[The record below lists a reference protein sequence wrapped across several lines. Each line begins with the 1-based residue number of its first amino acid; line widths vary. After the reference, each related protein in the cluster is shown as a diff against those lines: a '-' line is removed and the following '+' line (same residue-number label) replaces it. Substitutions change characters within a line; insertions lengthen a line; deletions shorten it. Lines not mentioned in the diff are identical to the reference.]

1 MTVIGGLF
9 LNTFFGM
16 KIDGLPSLSPA
27 IRSMLLFRSIDDAM
41 AFSIMLGVIQILLG
55 FIMQT
60 VNKARQDGFQAA
72 LQPVGTLMLIV
83 GTAIWA
89 VGRMGESFAVGPMAI
104 GAWIARIGD
113 TARIGLGTGAV
124 GVLLILLFNNP
135 HKKFWIRPLMGLW
148 EMYGIVSGVPGDILS
163 YIRLF
168 ALSLA
173 GGLLGGAIN
182 LIATMIRG
190 DSPGIFAWF
199 FMLLV
204 LVGGHFIN
212 FALAALGAFVHPLR
226 LTFVEFYKSVGF
238 AGGGRPYA
246 PYGGKTS

>member
-1 MTVIGGLF
+1 
-9 LNTFFGM
+9 
-16 KIDGLPSLSPA
+16 
-27 IRSMLLFRSIDDAM
+27 
-41 AFSIMLGVIQILLG
+41 
-55 FIMQT
+55 
-60 VNKARQDGFQAA
+60 
-72 LQPVGTLMLIV
+72 
-83 GTAIWA
+83 
-89 VGRMGESFAVGPMAI
+89 
-104 GAWIARIGD
+104 
-113 TARIGLGTGAV
+113 
-124 GVLLILLFNNP
+124 
-135 HKKFWIRPLMGLW
+135 
-148 EMYGIVSGVPGDILS
+148 
-163 YIRLF
+163 
-168 ALSLA
+168 
-173 GGLLGGAIN
+173 IN